1 MTPVEQA
8 LKDITA
14 LGFDTSP
21 LIYFVE
27 RHPAYTTVMREL
39 LQQIETGNLY
49 GCTSVITLLEVLVQP
64 KKKGLAA
71 LEHAYRQILQQS
83 KNFEII
89 RINEQ
94 IAEQAA
100 DLRARYV
107 IRTPDA
113 LQIAAALSV
122 GCQAYVTNDKRL
134 HAIAG
139 LKILLLDELL
149 P

>member
-122 GCQAYVTNDKRL
+122 GCQAFVTNDKRL
-134 HAIAG
+134 HAITG